1 MVLLEGLINMKKS
14 IYSIVLFDEIV
25 EAIDRLAYIKNTN
38 RSQLINDMLAEKIGL
53 LTPQQKVTNI
63 MNRISQLVETD
74 SIQVKSKNDY
84 GSLQFGTFI
93 KYKYKPSI
101 RYSFE
106 FYVGNNEERYAVL
119 KINSRSKSE
128 DLNEHLERFFNG
140 ICCIDKKR
148 FPEIYQREII
158 NKTYTNSNN
167 RFVREFLRGIPL
179 EKMDDDSIAE
189 YLSCYLL
196 MIDDSLNY
204 YFNHY
209 NQEDVFNK
217 IDKIYCQHLNNL
229 NLFLK

>member
-1 MVLLEGLINMKKS
+1 MKKS

-25 EAIDRLAYIKNTN
+25 EAIDRLSYIKNTN
-38 RSQLINDMLAEKIGL
+38 RSQLINDMLAEKLGL

-63 MNRISQLVETD
+63 INRISALVETD

-93 KYKYKPSI
+93 KYKYRPSI

-128 DLNEHLERFFNG
+128 ELNEHLERFFKG
-140 ICCIDKKR
+140 ICYIDKKR
-148 FPEIYQREII
+148 FPQIYQREII

-167 RFVREFLRGIPL
+167 RFSREFLRGIPL
-179 EKMDDDSIAE
+179 EKMDDEAIAE

-196 MIDDSLNY
+196 MIDDSMNY
-204 YFNHY
+204 YFNNY
-209 NQEDVFNK
+209 DMENVFSQ
-217 IDKIYCQHLNNL
+217 IDRIYYHHLKNL